1 MPPKPK
7 FSKEEIVAA
16 ALDLISEKGM
26 GALTARDLGNRL
38 GSSTRPIF
46 TVFENMEEVQT
57 EVRKAA
63 MMRFNSY
70 TNKGVHYTPA
80 FKQFGMQMVLFA
92 KEEPKLFQLLFMTEN
107 DKAKSF
113 EDVFIELGDMSRL
126 CIEVIMEDYKLTKQD
141 AMQLFKHVWIHTFG
155 IGALCAAKVCDFNE
169 KEVSEMLT
177 QAFIGMMMVV
187 KSGATEQY
195 NIEPVKKGEETEC
208 LELNI

>member
-38 GSSTRPIF
+38 GSSARPIF

-63 MMRFNSY
+63 MARFNSY
-70 TNKGVHYTPA
+70 TNKGIHYTPA
-80 FKQFGMQMVLFA
+80 FKQFGMQMVLYA

-107 DKAKSF
+107 DKARSF

-155 IGALCAAKVCDFNE
+155 IGALCAAKVCDFDE

-187 KSGATEQY
+187 KAGATKQY
-195 NIEPVKKGEETEC
+195 NIEPVKKEKCDEKENV
-208 LELNI
+208 L